1 MKKTGIALVFGF
13 LLFSQSCDEV
23 DELLTFTIKNQTELE
38 IENQIPV
45 DTPFNVPTPDINS
58 QSSQTFESNNTAASM
73 VKEITLEKLELSIV
87 SPDDFTFSF
96 LKSIEIYISAG
107 DEEQVMIASKDNIPE
122 DATVVDM
129 DTQSENLRP
138 YLIQDTY
145 DLDFKVVTREAFA
158 QDITL
163 RADMEYKVKADPL

>member
-122 DATVVDM
+122 DAAVVDM

>member
-1 MKKTGIALVFGF
+1 MKKTALIFIFGF

-23 DELLTFTIKNQTELE
+23 DELLTFTIKNHTEFE
-38 IENQIPV
+38 IENQFPV

-73 VKEITLEKLELSIV
+73 VNEITLEKMELSIV

-96 LKSIEIYISAG
+96 LKSIEIYISA
-107 DEEQVMIASKDNIPE
+107 DNEDQVMIASKENIPE

-129 DTQSENLRP
+129 DTQSQNLRP

-145 DLDFKVVTREAFA
+145 DLDFEVVTREVFA
-158 QDITL
+158 RDITL
-163 RADMEYKVKADPL
+163 RADMEYQVKANPL